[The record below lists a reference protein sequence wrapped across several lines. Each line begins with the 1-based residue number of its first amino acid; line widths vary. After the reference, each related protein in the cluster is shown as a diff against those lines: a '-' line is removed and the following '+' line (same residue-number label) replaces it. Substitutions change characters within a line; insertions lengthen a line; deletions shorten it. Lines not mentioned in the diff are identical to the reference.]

1 MTTNKNQSRITVA
14 EMAPHI
20 HNFLPNENKVDKL
33 VSWLENWIK
42 LSLECGK
49 IKPYDF
55 LPSKGDLACHIGV
68 SVGTVQTVYR
78 RVEDDGFIESKQ
90 RIGSYISDKK
100 KKVKIQK
107 LTSKRELAIEIVKK
121 YIQETGYKEGDTIIS
136 IRKLADNLRVCG
148 YKLTG
153 RTINNKKCII
163 ICIMYTD
170 ICFRKY

>member
-107 LTSKRELAIEIVKK
+107 YLIKVFYLK
-121 YIQETGYKEGDTIIS
+121 
-136 IRKLADNLRVCG
+136 N
-148 YKLTG
+148 
-153 RTINNKKCII
+153 
-163 ICIMYTD
+163 
-170 ICFRKY
+170 